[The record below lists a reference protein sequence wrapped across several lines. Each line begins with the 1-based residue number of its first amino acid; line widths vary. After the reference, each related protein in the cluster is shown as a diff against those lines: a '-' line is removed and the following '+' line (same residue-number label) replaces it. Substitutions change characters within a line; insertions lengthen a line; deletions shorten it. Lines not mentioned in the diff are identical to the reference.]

1 MLRSRLQAAAGL
13 RNPQA
18 AFSRLREHAWITPSL
33 KEGNRLL
40 RVASTDGLVN
50 QMADGV
56 LRVASTD
63 ELLYQMADGLL
74 RVASTDVIKTK
85 NPASPRGYFFA
96 LYNIHFFFF
105 FSSDFFPDSD
115 FWTCVGWFLGGQESS
130 NPKTQQVW
138 EGSFLPST
146 TLLIFFFSISQRFS
160 HFWGATFTSK
170 TILGSKRGK
179 TRFFFSWIFFRI
191 PLFPTSLIPTP
202 IS

>member
-1 MLRSRLQAAAGL
+1 M
-13 RNPQA
+13 
-18 AFSRLREHAWITPSL
+18 
-33 KEGNRLL
+33 L

-105 FSSDFFPDSD
+105 FSP
-115 FWTCVGWFLGGQESS
+115 Q
-130 NPKTQQVW
+130 
-138 EGSFLPST
+138 
-146 TLLIFFFSISQRFS
+146 
-160 HFWGATFTSK
+160 
-170 TILGSKRGK
+170 
-179 TRFFFSWIFFRI
+179 IFFRI
-191 PLFPTSLIPTP
+191 RIFGHVLGGFWVVRSRQIQKPSKSERVVFFPLQLY
-202 IS
+202 

>member
-1 MLRSRLQAAAGL
+1 M
-13 RNPQA
+13 
-18 AFSRLREHAWITPSL
+18 
-33 KEGNRLL
+33 L

-105 FSSDFFPDSD
+105 FSLRFFSG
-115 FWTCVGWFLGGQESS
+115 FGHLVCVGWFLGGQESS
-130 NPKTQQVW
+130 NPKTQQV
-138 EGSFLPST
+138 
-146 TLLIFFFSISQRFS
+146 
-160 HFWGATFTSK
+160 
-170 TILGSKRGK
+170 
-179 TRFFFSWIFFRI
+179 
-191 PLFPTSLIPTP
+191 
-202 IS
+202 